1 MLEIKNLTVAFDQ
14 IKILQDLNLIIKES
28 TLTCLVAPN
37 GSGKTTLFRTITN
50 QGKKEKG
57 IITIDNHDSHDRIFF
72 NQNIFFMEDTQRLT
86 ENFSAIEN
94 LELIKTLWKSSLN
107 VDEIVQLFKIESFQH
122 KKVKKMSL
130 GMRQKVLIACAIMS
144 NARILIFDEPLNGLD
159 IKNIGLIN
167 KIFTKLKDQGKA
179 ILLSSHNIHELLKIS
194 NDVYFLSEG
203 KIVDASNNLESIN
216 QQYSQLFG

>member
-1 MLEIKNLTVAFDQ
+1 
-14 IKILQDLNLIIKES
+14 
-28 TLTCLVAPN
+28 
-37 GSGKTTLFRTITN
+37 
-50 QGKKEKG
+50 
-57 IITIDNHDSHDRIFF
+57 
-72 NQNIFFMEDTQRLT
+72 
-86 ENFSAIEN
+86 
-94 LELIKTLWKSSLN
+94 
-107 VDEIVQLFKIESFQH
+107 
-122 KKVKKMSL
+122 
-130 GMRQKVLIACAIMS
+130 MRQKVLIACAIMS

>member
-1 MLEIKNLTVAFDQ
+1 MQ
-14 IKILQDLNLIIKES
+14 PLNLY
-28 TLTCLVAPN
+28 LVMAN
-37 GSGKTTLFRTITN
+37 NHFL
-50 QGKKEKG
+50 
-57 IITIDNHDSHDRIFF
+57 HDSHDRIFF

-107 VDEIVQLFKIESFQH
+107 VDEIVQLLKIESFQH